1 MDIEHL
7 YRDHHRWLV
16 NWIYRRVSEG
26 RDAEDLAQTTF
37 MRILDKRE
45 PEVIQAPRPYLTTIA
60 RSLVSNF
67 YRRQD
72 LEHAYLEA
80 LANQP
85 PVEAPSPEQI
95 EEHLQL
101 LCLISALLDDLPEKP
116 RQAFLLARLEGLKY
130 AEIAEN
136 LGVSVSQVKKY
147 LFKATQHCMKLM
159 V

>member
-26 RDAEDLAQTTF
+26 RDAEDLAQNTF

-67 YRRQD
+67 TAVRIWNM
-72 LEHAYLEA
+72 LTWKHW
-80 LANQP
+80 
-85 PVEAPSPEQI
+85 QI
-95 EEHLQL
+95 SLRL
-101 LCLISALLDDLPEKP
+101 KP
-116 RQAFLLARLEGLKY
+116 HRLNKLKSTSNY
-130 AEIAEN
+130 C
-136 LGVSVSQVKKY
+136 V
-147 LFKATQHCMKLM
+147 
-159 V
+159 